1 MADQSAVVK
10 ATQHDKEN
18 IDIDST
24 KSVQGKNSKD
34 SLLAMDGG
42 DKVELLTK
50 DTEGESVPAPRP
62 KESVGGQLT
71 SDVELKSNED
81 NDTSGK
87 LEDQTPADEEVVSDN
102 QTVHVSSSVASPQND
117 ALAVFPTL
125 KDLESETVPSTP
137 TTQTDVQVTS
147 NNAANDTDLE
157 DDDAVFVSSSDLV
170 GHDPSLDTPTSQ
182 PSSSRRSGNKAVEFT
197 KRLSFKGVSEGLR
210 RTGSR
215 LSDKTPG
222 SERGSMD
229 VQQEK
234 RMSLDK
240 VQEKSA
246 ETGEEKTGTVEVNKS
261 GASTPGNESKDQSGA
276 STPTGVAGAA
286 VRPAFRARV
295 SASAEGVKRAVL
307 GSRKDSAGSVKKVE
321 GKLMMF
327 DERR

>member
-18 IDIDST
+18 VDIDST
-24 KSVQGKNSKD
+24 KSVQDKNSKD
-34 SLLAMDGG
+34 SLLAKDDG

-50 DTEGESVPAPRP
+50 DDEGKSVPAPKP
-62 KESVGGQLT
+62 KESVGGQST

-81 NDTSGK
+81 NDASGK
-87 LEDQTPADEEVVSDN
+87 LDDQTPADEEVISDN
-102 QTVHVSSSVASPQND
+102 QTEHVSSSVASPQND
-117 ALAVFPTL
+117 TLTVFPTS

-137 TTQTDVQVTS
+137 TTQTDVKIASS
-147 NNAANDTDLE
+147 NPANDTDHE

-246 ETGEEKTGTVEVNKS
+246 ETGEEKTGTVEADKS
-261 GASTPGNESKDQSGA
+261 GASTPGNESKDHSGV
-276 STPTGVAGAA
+276 STPTGGPGPAG
-286 VRPAFRARV
+286 RPAFRARV

-321 GKLMMF
+321 GQSMMI
-327 DERR
+327 DGR